1 MFRYL
6 LRRLLYVAPIAVGVT
21 LIVFALVH
29 IAPGDPISAILPDD
43 ATPAMIEEARREY
56 GLDRPLPVQYGIW
69 LGRALSGD
77 FGTSL
82 GTGRSVASEL
92 ALAVGNTV
100 ILAIAAGL
108 LACTLGILLGLV
120 AGLAR
125 DRLADHVASF
135 LTLSGVSLPHYWVA
149 IILVI
154 VFAVEFQV
162 LPPIGM
168 APDSSTG
175 WRPDWDH
182 LQFLVLPAIATA
194 LIPMAVIARTMRAAV
209 IEALDQDFVTTLH
222 AKGLLPGRRLWHV
235 LRNALPTTM
244 AVTGL
249 QLGNML
255 GGSVLVETVFA
266 WPGTGFLLANAIF
279 QRDLPVLQGT
289 MLVLSLFFVVLNLL
303 VDLLQSWA
311 DPRIRRA

>member
-1 MFRYL
+1 MLFYL
-6 LRRLLYVAPIAVGVT
+6 LRRLVYVAPIAVGVT

-43 ATPAMIEEARREY
+43 ATAEMVAEAKREY
-56 GLDRPLPVQYGIW
+56 GLDRPLPVQYVLW
-69 LGRALSGD
+69 LGRAMTGDLGVSLS
-77 FGTSL
+77 S
-82 GTGRSVASEL
+82 GRTVASEL
-92 ALAVGNTV
+92 SAAVANTA
-100 ILAIAAGL
+100 ILAIAAGI
-108 LACTLGILLGLV
+108 LACGLGVLLGLV

-125 DRLADHVASF
+125 DSWADHLASF
-135 LTLSGVSLPHYWVA
+135 FTLSGVSVPHYWVA
-149 IILVI
+149 ILLVI
-154 VFAVEFQV
+154 LFSVERQW
-162 LPPIGM
+162 LPPMGIG
-168 APDSSTG
+168 PDTSTG
-175 WRPDWDH
+175 WRPDWEH
-182 LQFLVLPAIATA
+182 LQHLILPAIATA
-194 LIPMAVIARTMRAAV
+194 LIPLAVIARTMRAAV

-235 LRNALPTTM
+235 LRNALPTTL

-249 QLGNML
+249 QIGNML

-266 WPGTGFLLANAIF
+266 WPGTGFLLATAIF

-303 VDLLQSWA
+303 VDLVQSWV

>member
-1 MFRYL
+1 LSRYL

-43 ATPAMIEEARREY
+43 ATPQMVEEARREF
-56 GLDRPLPVQYGIW
+56 GLDRPLPVQYAIW

-77 FGTSL
+77 FGTSIAS
-82 GTGRSVASEL
+82 GRSVASEL
-92 ALAVGNTV
+92 RLAVGNTI
-100 ILAIAAGL
+100 ILAVAAGL
-108 LACTLGILLGLV
+108 LACVLGVLLGLV

-125 DRLADHVASF
+125 DRFLDHATSF
-135 LTLSGVSLPHYWVA
+135 ATLSGVSLPHYWVA
-149 IILVI
+149 ILLVI
-154 VFAVEFQV
+154 LFSVERQW
-162 LPPIGM
+162 LPPLGM
-168 APDSSTG
+168 GPDTSDG
-175 WRPDWDH
+175 WRPDWAH
-182 LQFLVLPAIATA
+182 LQHLILPAVATA

-222 AKGLLPGRRLWHV
+222 AKGLLAGRRLWHV
-235 LRNALPTTM
+235 VRNALPTTM

-289 MLVLSLFFVVLNLL
+289 MLVLSMFFVVLNLL

>member
-1 MFRYL
+1 MLRYL
-6 LRRLLYVAPIAVGVT
+6 LRRLAYVAPIAVGVT
-21 LIVFALVH
+21 LIVFLLVH

-43 ATPAMIEEARREY
+43 ASAEMVAEARREY
-56 GLDRPLPVQYGIW
+56 GLDKPLPVQYGIW
-69 LGRALSGD
+69 LWRAAQGEL
-77 FGTSL
+77 GTSIRS
-82 GTGRSVASEL
+82 GRTVASEL
-92 ALAVGNTV
+92 SMAVGNTF
-100 ILAIAAGL
+100 ILAVAAGL
-108 LACTLGILLGLV
+108 LACVLGVALGLV

-125 DRLADHVASF
+125 DRIGDHLTSLFTLA
-135 LTLSGVSLPHYWVA
+135 GVSLPHYWVA
-149 IILVI
+149 ILLVI
-154 VFAVEFQV
+154 VFAVENPW
-162 LPPIGM
+162 LPPLGM
-168 APDSSTG
+168 GPDSSDG
-175 WRPDWDH
+175 WRPDWAH
-182 LQFLVLPAIATA
+182 LQHLILPAIATA
-194 LIPMAVIARTMRAAV
+194 LIPMAVIARTMRASV

-235 LRNALPTTM
+235 LRNALPTTL

-289 MLVLSLFFVVLNLL
+289 MLVLSLFFVVLNLA